1 MLELI
6 DLTPLFEAA
15 IVILAALAA
24 RYLIPWLKEKYSA
37 EQLEGAR
44 RIAEVVVYAAEK
56 LYGSGEGAKKL
67 SYAIAT
73 MEKDFGVTISTKQ
86 LRAVIEAAVR
96 QMEQAE
102 PVVVELNEKG

>member
-1 MLELI
+1 MNGLI

-44 RIAEVVVYAAEK
+44 R
-56 LYGSGEGAKKL
+56 
-67 SYAIAT
+67 T
-73 MEKDFGVTISTKQ
+73 
-86 LRAVIEAAVR
+86 
-96 QMEQAE
+96 
-102 PVVVELNEKG
+102 